1 MAAIDLLGVLVLVLV
16 VLRASWLA
24 THPSVHH
31 AAMRP
36 AHWSAEVDRVR
47 SRQPA
52 THRACA
58 FPLPGRSGRH
68 MASGPPRGS

>member
-1 MAAIDLLGVLVLVLV
+1 MIVVPALELLGMFVLGLV
-16 VLRASWLA
+16 VLRATWLA

-36 AHWSAEVDRVR
+36 AHWSAEVDRLL

-52 THRACA
+52 KHRA
-58 FPLPGRSGRH
+58 
-68 MASGPPRGS
+68 